1 MKTQWLAALPRALKE
16 CGLLSLVA
24 LFFLTSCVVTSIYPY
39 YHAKDLTFD
48 PALLGVWQDAKE
60 DGGDKETWTFEKLDD
75 RTYKLITADGEKKNE
90 FDAHLF
96 QLKGALFLDLLSR
109 ERPDN
114 AAPLHFLMR
123 VDAVAPNLQMRL
135 LKYDWLA
142 KLVEQNPKVIRHT
155 IVPKKGGDGEG
166 GDLVLTADTA
176 EPQKFTVKHL
186 KTADAWSDP
195 VKLKKR

>member
-16 CGLLSLVA
+16 CGLLSLVV
-24 LFFLTSCVVTSIYPY
+24 LLFLTGCVVTSICPFYQT
-39 YHAKDLTFD
+39 KDLTFD

-60 DGGDKETWTFEKLDD
+60 DSTDKETWTFEKLDD
-75 RTYKLITADGEKKNE
+75 RTYKLIATDGEKKNE

-123 VDAVAPNLQMRL
+123 VDAVSPNLQMRL
-135 LKYDWLA
+135 LKYEWLA

-176 EPQKFTVKHL
+176 ELQKFTVKHL

>member
-1 MKTQWLAALPRALKE
+1 MKTNLRTSTRFNVKAGAVLALAA
-16 CGLLSLVA
+16 SLW
-24 LFFLTSCVVTSIYPY
+24 LTGCVVPSIYPFY
-39 YHAKDLTFD
+39 QAKDLTFD

-60 DGGDKETWTFEKLDD
+60 DGTDKETWMFEKLDD

-96 QLKGALFLDLLSR
+96 KLKGALFLDLLSR

-123 VDAVAPNLQMRL
+123 VDAVSPNLQMRL

-142 KLVEQNPKVIRHT
+142 KLVEQNPKTIRHT
-155 IVPKKGGDGEG
+155 IVPKKAGEGEG

-176 EPQKFTVKHL
+176 ELQKFVAKNL
-186 KTADAWSDP
+186 ATADAWSDP
-195 VKLKKR
+195 VRMKKR